1 MDSIIISCLLIWL
14 HDSLFTDSRSY
25 QAALTYYE
33 WTIDEPHLL
42 GKKCRPRCYQTSS
55 GVLGWL
61 SYTKCRWLGQ
71 IHTIIKFPKYNVLS
85 RTLPLLANSV
95 SVIDKPLWSQMKVF
109 CCDFNKLF
117 TPTIHISKFF
127 FIFVARC
134 TFWRDLIISLSCIVQ
149 WHFHIHILVWF
160 GSK

>member
-1 MDSIIISCLLIWL
+1 MTVMDSIIISCLLIWL

-25 QAALTYYE
+25 QAALTSL
-33 WTIDEPHLL
+33 WINEPHLL
-42 GKKCRPRCYQTSS
+42 GKKYRPRCYQISS

-61 SYTKCRWLGQ
+61 SYTKWRWLGL

-85 RTLPLLANSV
+85 RTLALSANSD

-117 TPTIHISKFF
+117 TPTIHISKLVCFF
-127 FIFVARC
+127 
-134 TFWRDLIISLSCIVQ
+134 
-149 WHFHIHILVWF
+149 
-160 GSK
+160 